1 MKAYS
6 ESTRAIIETVRR
18 IPYGHVA
25 SYGAVA
31 HAAGYPNG
39 ARQVVRVLS
48 TLSSSEGLPWHRVVN
63 KKGEIALTGEGECEQ
78 IALLQSEGV
87 SFVAEGKVA
96 PKYFYDFR

>member
-1 MKAYS
+1 MGAYT
-6 ESTRAIIETVRR
+6 ESTLAIIETIKRV
-18 IPYGHVA
+18 PYGHVV

-48 TLSSSEGLPWHRVVN
+48 TLSAKEGLPWYRVVN

-78 IALLQSEGV
+78 IARLLSEGV
-87 SFVAEGKVA
+87 TFLFEGKVD
-96 PKYFYDFR
+96 PKHFYDFR

>member
-1 MKAYS
+1 MGTYTEATK
-6 ESTRAIIETVRR
+6 TIVETIKR

-48 TLSSSEGLPWHRVVN
+48 ALSSKEGLPWHRVVN

-78 IALLQSEGV
+78 IARLINEGV
-87 SFVAEGKVA
+87 TFLREGKVD
-96 PKYFYDFR
+96 PKHFYDFK